1 MSESQKSQNTLNNTE
16 VSHMSTLNPTSRREE
31 VILTSRQKIKTGTK
45 NIRCRKWFV
54 TLWSMSQMSLHFIKG
69 FKEWVIGKEKC
80 PTTGKEHWHV
90 YFESKNQISFDTLK
104 NKFGNC
110 DIQKAKGKPQQCFD
124 YVTKD
129 GEYETNMKCKRTK
142 PLKIIEKLYD
152 WQQKVVDICKTD
164 PDDRTVHWYWSKEGA
179 KGKTSLIKYLIVNNN
194 ALVVGGRVQDICNS
208 LNNYYEKHK
217 IYPDVVCVNL
227 ARDCKNMSYK
237 GIEGIKDG
245 LVVNT
250 KYECT
255 QHVFNPPHVF
265 IFANIPPNFD
275 MLSHDRW
282 NVVNLDKLPSA
293 VQ

>member
-1 MSESQKSQNTLNNTE
+1 MSKSQKSQNTLKSTKVLCTE
-16 VSHMSTLNPTSRREE
+16 PLKCDEQREE
-31 VILTSRQKIKTGTK
+31 VILTSRKKSNTATSKI
-45 NIRCRKWFV
+45 RSRKWFV
-54 TLWSMSQMSLHFIKG
+54 TLWSMSQLTQHYIKS

-90 YFESKNQISFDTLK
+90 YFESKNQIDFNTLK

-142 PLKIIEKLYD
+142 PLKLITKLYK
-152 WQQKVVDICKTD
+152 WQQEVVDICNTEA
-164 PDDRTVHWYWSKEGA
+164 DDRTVYWYWSKTGA

-194 ALVVGGRVQDICNS
+194 ALVVGGRVQDISNS
-208 LNNYYEKHK
+208 LNNYYEKNK

-250 KYECT
+250 KYECS
-255 QHVFNPPHVF
+255 QHVFNSPHVF
-265 IFANIPPNFD
+265 IFANMAPNYA
-275 MLSHDRW
+275 MLSEDRW
-282 NVVNLDKLPSA
+282 KVKDLDLE
-293 VQ
+293 